1 MIDECLDVLDTYKI
15 TKDDMKIIFEQ
26 KLVSLD
32 DKGFLIWNDDKK
44 YKGVFG
50 VFMRLCSL

>member
-1 MIDECLDVLDTYKI
+1 
-15 TKDDMKIIFEQ
+15 MKIIFEQ

-50 VFMRLCSL
+50 DIKRLSAVRCMVVWFG